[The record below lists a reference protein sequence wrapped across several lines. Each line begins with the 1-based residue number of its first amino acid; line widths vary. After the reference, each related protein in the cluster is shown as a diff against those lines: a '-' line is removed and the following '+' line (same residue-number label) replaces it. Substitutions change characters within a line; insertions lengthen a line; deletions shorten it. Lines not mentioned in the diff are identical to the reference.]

1 MGCRNDS
8 LQILFYRAMKRL
20 SVILM
25 IFMFFSCQ
33 QQEIREVASSDAC
46 LDSLEIQYA
55 KGFAVNYYE
64 DHKELLVFSPEK
76 KDTLHRYYLS
86 NESKQGFI
94 QTPVKRLASL
104 SSVYAAYIESLGL
117 NDVLVAVDEKDYIS
131 SNSIRNDMEQRDVI
145 ELGGLDKMNHEALL
159 MAQVDLV
166 YSFGWQGNTAGIA
179 EKHQNIS
186 FAYGYE
192 YLEEHPLGRAEW
204 IRFFACFF
212 NKETEADSIFDLVK
226 TNYENLKALTA
237 DVVYRPKALI
247 NMPFKEQWHMPGG
260 LSYSAH
266 LIEDAGAYYPWDT
279 LKVNRS
285 IPMDWEV
292 VYQKAYDS
300 DYWINTGAYSS
311 YTEVQKVMPDAVL
324 FEAFR
329 NKKAF
334 NNNARMNGL
343 GGNDYWESGLLY
355 VDELLADLIVIFHP
369 EILPTRA
376 LKYYKPL
383 VDE

>member
-1 MGCRNDS
+1 MRSLLAILLSLLFLSCREQVNKG
-8 LQILFYRAMKRL
+8 L
-20 SVILM
+20 
-25 IFMFFSCQ
+25 
-33 QQEIREVASSDAC
+33 EVSAEPIDC
-46 LDSLEIQYA
+46 LEIDYA

-64 DHKELLVFSPEK
+64 DHKELLVFSTDR
-76 KDTLHRYYLS
+76 KDTLHHFYLS
-86 NESKQGFI
+86 NDAKEGYI
-94 QTPVKRLASL
+94 QTPVKRFASL
-104 SSVYAAYIESLGL
+104 SSVYAAYIEALGL
-117 NDVLVAVDEKDYIS
+117 EEYLVAVDEKDYIS

-166 YSFGWQGNTAGIA
+166 YSFGWQGNTSSIA

-204 IRFFACFF
+204 IKFFACFF

-237 DVVYRPKALI
+237 AVLYRPKTLI
-247 NMPFKEQWHMPGG
+247 NMPFKERWHVPGG

-300 DYWINTGAYSS
+300 DYWINTGVYSS
-311 YTEVQKVMPDAVL
+311 YAEVQKVMPDAVL